1 MGIEELDYLK
11 HYKPTE
17 TELRMSESLISH
29 GVTKPAHLETEKIQ
43 IAYRVLVM
51 EMDFPSASFGR
62 LGIVLKKG
70 ITGERY
76 KNDFYHEFAHWLG
89 HSGNQLQMSKQQK
102 LAQEMQAEQMS
113 LYLRIPY
120 HMLNLVDF
128 SSEDCIIEIADIFGV
143 PIELAKRRLKKIEDN
158 VLCHYDKDADLIH
171 ANKII

>member
-17 TELRMSESLISH
+17 MELRMSESLSNHDILEPSQ
-29 GVTKPAHLETEKIQ
+29 LETEKIQ
-43 IAYRVLVM
+43 IAYKVM
-51 EMDFPSASFGR
+51 VIELDFPSINFGR

-76 KNDFYHEFAHWLG
+76 KHDFYHEFAHWLG
-89 HSGNQLQMSKQQK
+89 HSGNQLQMNTQQK
-102 LAQEMQAEQMS
+102 LTQEVQAEQMS

-120 HMLNLVDF
+120 HMLKLVDF
-128 SSEDCIIEIADIFGV
+128 SSEDCIMEIADIFNV
-143 PIELAKRRLKKIEDN
+143 PVNLAEKRINKIRDN
-158 VLCHYDKDADLIH
+158 ILCYGSSQLLS